1 MGILTVME
9 DDSSAPSSRVQNI
22 AVIIEEHIVLQD
34 LPDIPTAVA
43 CLFGLIY
50 ALNLQYPKEL
60 RYTFETIQKVF
71 MGLGTDLSARVRSLQ
86 NKLLN

>member
-9 DDSSAPSSRVQNI
+9 DDSSAPSARVQNI
-22 AVIIEEHIVLQD
+22 AVVVEEHIVLQD

-43 CLFGLIY
+43 FLFGLIY
-50 ALNLQYPKEL
+50 ALNLEYPKEL

-71 MGLGTDLSARVRSLQ
+71 MGLGTDLSARVRTLQ
-86 NKLLN
+86 NKLLQ